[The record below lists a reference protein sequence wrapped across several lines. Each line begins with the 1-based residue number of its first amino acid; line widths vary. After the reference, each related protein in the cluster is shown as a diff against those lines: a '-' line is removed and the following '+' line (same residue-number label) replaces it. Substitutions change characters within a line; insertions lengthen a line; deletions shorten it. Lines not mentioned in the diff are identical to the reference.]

1 MNGFKWFL
9 GLCSVLMVFV
19 LAAVAVNQQEL
30 TLSFAL
36 WQTPFALSMFW
47 WLLAAFLLGLFFGA
61 LTLLCTGPSTFQKNA
76 WTKMQP
82 FSISTHPDT
91 SELDFE
97 SKTN

>member
-61 LTLLCTGPSTFQKNA
+61 LTLLWVSGKYRFRERQLRRDLEKANADLARCRGEIAPSIK
-76 WTKMQP
+76 
-82 FSISTHPDT
+82 
-91 SELDFE
+91 
-97 SKTN
+97 